1 MTEASQPE
9 KTKRSL
15 EKTIEVSAT
24 PEQVWKALTDP
35 KELVKWF
42 PLEARVTPGVG
53 GKFFISWGP
62 DMEGEAE
69 IIAWEPGKRI
79 AWKESMATV
88 EFTIEARGGKTLVRM
103 VQSGFFSGEAWENE
117 WFESTDYGWG
127 FILLNLQWSLER
139 HPGADRQVRWPRQ
152 KVDLTREET
161 YARLL
166 RSSSLFAGDLTTF
179 KPGDSF
185 ALKTTTGEN
194 WTGKVEFIKPLRGFC
209 LSIRELGDALLWV
222 TIEGSPGTIE
232 AQIWLAAFGLDENKL
247 NNFQQQWSQRLSQIL
262 A

>member
-1 MTEASQPE
+1 MSQAGKPE
-9 KTKRSL
+9 KTKHSL
-15 EKTIEVSAT
+15 EKTIEVDGT
-24 PEQVWKALTDP
+24 PEQVWNALTDP

-53 GKFFISWGP
+53 GKFFVSWGP
-62 DMEGEAE
+62 DCEGEAE

-79 AWKESMATV
+79 AWKEPLATV
-88 EFTIEARGGKTLVRM
+88 EFTIEARGRKTLVRM

-127 FILLNLQWSLER
+127 FILLSLQWSLER
-139 HPGADRQVRWPRQ
+139 HPGVDRQVRWPRQ
-152 KVDLTREET
+152 KVSLTREET

-166 RSSSLFAGDLTTF
+166 RAGSLFAGDLTTF

-194 WTGKVEFIKPLRGFC
+194 WTGQLEFIKPLRGFC
-209 LSIRELGDALLWV
+209 LSIRELNDALLWV
-222 TIEGSPGTIE
+222 TIEGSPESIE

>member
-1 MTEASQPE
+1 MTEAAKPE

-15 EKTIEVSAT
+15 EKTIEVAAT
-24 PEQVWKALTDP
+24 PEQVWNALTDP

-69 IIAWEPGKRI
+69 IIAWEPGKRV

-88 EFTIEARGGKTLVRM
+88 EFSIEARGGKTLVRM

-117 WFESTDYGWG
+117 WFESTDYGWT
-127 FILLNLQWSLER
+127 FILLSLQWSLER
-139 HPGADRQVRWPRQ
+139 HPRAERHVRWPRQ
-152 KVDLTREET
+152 NVSLTREET

-166 RSSSLFAGDLTTF
+166 RAGSLFATDVANL
-179 KPGDSF
+179 KSGDSF

-222 TIEGSPGTIE
+222 TIEGAPEKIE
-232 AQIWLAAFGLDENKL
+232 AQLWLATFGLDESKL
-247 NNFQQQWSQRLSQIL
+247 DTFHQQWSQRLSQIL